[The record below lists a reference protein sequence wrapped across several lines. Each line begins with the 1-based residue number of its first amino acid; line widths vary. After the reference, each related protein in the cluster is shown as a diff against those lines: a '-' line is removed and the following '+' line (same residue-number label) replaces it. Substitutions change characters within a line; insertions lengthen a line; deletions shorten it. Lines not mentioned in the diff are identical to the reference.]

1 MVEVVARARWFARGV
16 AGGTGVTRATLFEDR
31 GGFRAGSDQRSFTL
45 DEPADRAYL
54 RDGLLVLGVVAAGLL
69 LARRSTRGGASP
81 SSSS

>member
-1 MVEVVARARWFARGV
+1 M
-16 AGGTGVTRATLFEDR
+16 FEDR

-81 SSSS
+81 SSSSDAGGMRTDATDRTAPAPAGV